1 MKAFVRFYSAMCKV
15 GEEAAQSVDV
25 VEWLKRM
32 DGEAD
37 NVRAA
42 LGHCLNGPD
51 HALGMSMVGSLLWY
65 WTARASSEGAYWL
78 DLFLARREADLLAL
92 ARALYARGFMAMTQ
106 GDATAAQTILDEAEV
121 NARTVGDL

>member
-1 MKAFVRFYSAMCKV
+1 FYADMCNV
-15 GEEAAQSVDV
+15 GEEAAQSVNV

-42 LGHCLNGPD
+42 LAHCLNGPD
-51 HALGMSMVGSLLWY
+51 HAVGMSMVGSLLWY
-65 WTARASSEGAYWL
+65 WTARATSEGAYWL
-78 DLFLARREADLLAL
+78 DRFLDRREGDPATI

-106 GDATAAQTILDEAEV
+106 GDASTAQPLLVESEEK
-121 NARTVGDL
+121 ARALHDGPLLAR